1 MSFIKYIDNDN
12 ELTESAKVKLELV
25 SKIIAMLG
33 SSELT
38 ELKRILKILER
49 KEEAEANQSNQ
60 SYQSN

>member
-1 MSFIKYIDNDN
+1 MSFIKFIDKDN
-12 ELTESAKVKLELV
+12 ELTESTKVKLEIM

-49 KEEAEANQSNQ
+49 KEEANQASQSNQ
-60 SYQSN
+60 SN

>member
-1 MSFIKYIDNDN
+1 MSFIKFIDKDN
-12 ELTESAKVKLELV
+12 ELTESAKVKLEIM

-49 KEEAEANQSNQ
+49 KEEANQASQSNQ
-60 SYQSN
+60 SN

>member
-12 ELTESAKVKLELV
+12 SLTESAKVKLELV

-33 SSELT
+33 NSELT

-49 KEEAEANQSNQ
+49 KEEAEANQSN
-60 SYQSN
+60 

>member
-12 ELTESAKVKLELV
+12 GLTESAKVKLEIM

-49 KEEAEANQSNQ
+49 KEETDQSNQ
-60 SYQSN
+60 SN

>member
-33 SSELT
+33 NSELT

-49 KEEAEANQSNQ
+49 KEEAEANQSN
-60 SYQSN
+60 

>member
-1 MSFIKYIDNDN
+1 MSFIKFNDKDN
-12 ELTESAKVKLELV
+12 ELTESAKVKLEIM

-49 KEEAEANQSNQ
+49 KEEANQASQSNQ
-60 SYQSN
+60 SN